1 MRGIKI
7 IKLKLRLYKK
17 QIVNTL
23 AVILLLAAL
32 VLTSAYTYSEN
43 IQQGLAENL
52 IRLHVIANSNSQ
64 EDQEV
69 KYKVRDEILKYMSS
83 QTVDLKSTDEA
94 KNLICNNISHIEE
107 IAKQTLEANGYNY
120 EVKAYFGKFPF
131 PTKVYG
137 DVTLP
142 AGEYQSLRVVLG
154 KGAGANWWCVM
165 FPPLCFVDASKGV
178 VPDSSKAQMQNV
190 LSEEEYNLA
199 MSNSAGSTSEVK
211 FKFKIVE
218 LLQQSK
224 MKLAKSQEQ

>member
-1 MRGIKI
+1 MREIKI
-7 IKLKLRLYKK
+7 IKLKFGLYKK
-17 QIVNTL
+17 QIVNALTI
-23 AVILLLAAL
+23 ILLLATLILA
-32 VLTSAYTYSEN
+32 SAYTYSEN

-69 KYKVRDEILKYMSS
+69 KYMVRDEILKYMSS

-94 KNLICNNISHIEE
+94 RNLICNNISRIEK
-107 IAKQTLEANGYNY
+107 IAKETLEANGYSY
-120 EVKAYFGKFPF
+120 EVKAYFGNFPF
-131 PTKVYG
+131 PTKVYD

-142 AGEYQSLRVVLG
+142 AGEYQSLRIVLG
-154 KGAGANWWCVM
+154 KGSGANWWCVM
-165 FPPLCFVDASKGV
+165 FPPLCFVDASRGV

-199 MSNSAGSTSEVK
+199 MSNSVGSTPQVK

-224 MKLAKSQEQ
+224 MNLAKSQGQ